1 MKKTI
6 LAGTIMLV
14 AGTLFAADNVAKEE
28 VKGAIAKLKQAGNYS
43 WKSTVEMG
51 GGGGRFGGPTLGKT
65 ERDGLVH
72 LSMTRGENNIDV
84 VLKDGKGAMRT
95 AEGWQTLDEVGQAGG
110 GGQGNPGRFMART
123 LQDYKAPAVQVDE
136 LLSKVQDI
144 SKEGDAYVA
153 RLTDEA
159 VRETLTFGRRAGG
172 EAPRIS
178 GTSGTVKFWLKD
190 GGLTKYQI
198 QVAGTVVTDGN
209 IRDVERTTT
218 VEISDVGTTK
228 LDVPEAAKQKVS

>member
-14 AGTLFAADNVAKEE
+14 AGSLFAADNAAKEE
-28 VKGAIAKLKQAGNYS
+28 VKGAVAKLKEAGNYS

-65 ERDGLVH
+65 DRDGLVH

-84 VLKDGKGAMRT
+84 VLKGDKGAMRT
-95 AEGWQTLDEVGQAGG
+95 PEGWQTLDEVGQAGD
-110 GGQGNPGRFMART
+110 GQGNPGRFMARI

-136 LLSKVQDI
+136 LLSKTQDI
-144 SKEGDAYVA
+144 SKEGDAHVT
-153 RLTDEA
+153 RLTDEG
-159 VRETLTFGRRAGG
+159 VRELLTFRRRAGG

-190 GGLTKYQI
+190 GELAKYQI
-198 QVAGTVVTDGN
+198 HVAGTVVTDGN

-228 LDVPEAAKQKVS
+228 LDVPDAAKQKVS

>member
-6 LAGTIMLV
+6 LAGTILLV
-14 AGTLFAADNVAKEE
+14 AGSLFAADNVAKEG
-28 VKGAIAKLKQAGNYS
+28 VKGAVAKLKQAGNYS

-51 GGGGRFGGPTLGKT
+51 GSGRFGGPTLGKT
-65 ERDGLVH
+65 DRDGLIH

-84 VLKDGKGAMRT
+84 VLKGGKGAMRT
-95 AEGWQTLDEVGQAGG
+95 PEGWQTLDEVGQAG

-123 LQDYKAPAVQVDE
+123 LQDYKAPAAQVDE
-136 LLSKVQDI
+136 LLSKTEGI
-144 SKEGDAYVA
+144 SKEGDAYA
-153 RLTDEA
+153 AKLTDEG
-159 VRETLTFGRRAGG
+159 VREMLTFGRRAGG

-190 GGLTKYQI
+190 GGLAKYQI
-198 QVAGTVVTDGN
+198 QVAGTVVTNGN

-228 LDVPEAAKQKVS
+228 LDVPDAAKQKVS